1 MRPLR
6 AARPHG
12 LQPPRRLRRFA
23 GHLPRYAALLAAIG
37 IWAVPVLWVLATSL
51 KARTDIFTIP
61 PRLWF
66 APTLEHYRTA
76 LGTVDVSRSI
86 ANSALVGMLTMGLT
100 LLVSVPAGYA
110 YARVRFPYREPLF
123 FYTLFTQMAPPVGF
137 LIPFF
142 LVLSRLRLLDTH
154 VGIVLIYLTVT
165 LPFAIWL
172 VTTYFLDVPRELE
185 EAALVDGCSRL
196 TAFVRVVLPQT
207 YGGVAVT
214 AILSLINAWNEFVY
228 ASVLTGAR
236 VRMAPVAIFGFL
248 TTEETLWGPFAA
260 TAVMIMGPVI
270 LVAFV
275 MQRHIVRGLTLGA
288 LR

>member
-1 MRPLR
+1 MSHR
-6 AARPHG
+6 AF
-12 LQPPRRLRRFA
+12 RRWVRGVL
-23 GHLPRYAALLAAIG
+23 RYAALLLAIG

-51 KARTDIFTIP
+51 KARTDIFTLP

-66 APTLEHYRTA
+66 TPTLEHYRAA
-76 LGTVDVSRSI
+76 LRTVDIPPSI
-86 ANSALVGMLTMGLT
+86 VNSAVIASLTMLLT
-100 LLVSVPAGYA
+100 LLISVPAGYA
-110 YARVRFPYREPLF
+110 YARVRFPWREPLF
-123 FYTLFTQMAPPVGF
+123 IYTLFTQMAPPVGF

-142 LVLSRLRLLDTH
+142 LVLSKLRLLDTYT
-154 VGIVLIYLTVT
+154 GILLIYLTITV
-165 LPFAIWL
+165 PFAIWL

-185 EAALVDGCSRL
+185 EAALVDGCSRGA
-196 TAFVRVVLPQT
+196 AFLRIVLPQA
-207 YGGVAVT
+207 YGGIAVT
-214 AILSLINAWNEFVY
+214 AILSFINAWNEFVY

-270 LVAFV
+270 VVAFA

>member
-1 MRPLR
+1 MKRNVGR
-6 AARPHG
+6 AARTA
-12 LQPPRRLRRFA
+12 L
-23 GHLPRYAALLAAIG
+23 RYAALLVAIG
-37 IWAVPVLWVLATSL
+37 IWAVPVVWVLATSL
-51 KARTDIFTIP
+51 KTRTDIFTLP

-66 APTLEHYRTA
+66 TPTLEHYRTA
-76 LGTVDVSRSI
+76 LGTVDIPPSI
-86 ANSALVGMLTMGLT
+86 VNSALVGGLTMLLT
-100 LLVSVPAGYA
+100 LAISVPAGYA

-142 LVLSRLRLLDTH
+142 LILSRLRLLDTYT
-154 VGIVLIYLTVT
+154 GILLIYLTIT
-165 LPFAIWL
+165 IPFAVWL
-172 VTTYFLDVPRELE
+172 MTTYFLDVPRELE
-185 EAALVDGCSRL
+185 EAALVDGCSRGA
-196 TAFVRVVLPQT
+196 AFLRIVLPQA
-207 YGGVAVT
+207 YGGMAVT
-214 AILSLINAWNEFVY
+214 AILSFINAWNEFVY

-270 LVAFV
+270 VVAFA

>member
-1 MRPLR
+1 MNGR
-6 AARPHG
+6 G
-12 LQPPRRLRRFA
+12 FRRLVRA
-23 GHLPRYAALLAAIG
+23 LLRYAALLMAIG
-37 IWAVPVLWVLATSL
+37 IWAIPVLWVVATSL

-66 APTLEHYRTA
+66 SPTLEHYRAA
-76 LGTVDVSRSI
+76 LGSMDIPRSI
-86 ANSALVGMLTMGLT
+86 GNSAVVGTLTMLLT
-100 LLVSVPAGYA
+100 LLISVPAGYA
-110 YARVRFPYREPLF
+110 YSRVRFPYREPFF

-142 LVLSRLRLLDTH
+142 LVFSRLRLLDTYM
-154 VGIVLIYLTVT
+154 GIILIYLTITV
-165 LPFAIWL
+165 PFAIWL
-172 VTTYFLDVPRELE
+172 MATYFLDVPRELE
-185 EAALVDGCSRL
+185 EAALVDGCSRGG
-196 TAFVRVVLPQT
+196 AFLRIVLPQA

-214 AILSLINAWNEFVY
+214 AILSFINAWNEFIY

-270 LVAFV
+270 LVAFT